1 MKARVLII
9 EDVPE
14 MSELIDLYLRR
25 EGIDTSSV
33 QSAEDGLSKLSASPY
48 DLIVLDINLPGMDGF
63 EFLQNIRRQFNLPI
77 IIVSARDT
85 EEDIIA
91 GLSMGADEFVTKP
104 FSPKVLAARVRA
116 HLRRFFQALP
126 ADRRV
131 VRFGPYVLDVDGYL
145 LMRDTGRIQ
154 LSARE
159 FEVLAFLGMHAG
171 KALSPEQIYREVW
184 KQEYGDLTAVGVYI
198 QRLRR
203 KIELDPQHPVYIET
217 VHGAGYRFNTEDAP
231 AKGGVE

>member
-14 MSELIDLYLRR
+14 MSELMSLYLKR
-25 EGIDTSSV
+25 EGIEVTTT
-33 QSAEDGLSKLSASPY
+33 QSAEEGLEQLAATAF

-63 EFLQNIRRQFNLPI
+63 EFLQRIRREYSLPVI
-77 IIVSARDT
+77 VVSARDT

-126 ADRRV
+126 TDRKM
-131 VRFGPYVLDVDGYL
+131 VRFGPYTLDIDGYL
-145 LMRDTGRIQ
+145 LFRESERVP

-159 FEVLAFLGMHAG
+159 FEVLCYLVTHPGR
-171 KALSPEQIYREVW
+171 ALSPDQIYHEVW
-184 KQEYGDLTAVGVYI
+184 KQDYGDLTAIGVYI

-203 KIELDPQHPVYIET
+203 KIEKDPQNPHFIET
-217 VHGAGYRFNTEDAP
+217 VHGAGYRFNIENDE
-231 AKGGVE
+231 KSGDR

>member
-1 MKARVLII
+1 MKAKVLII

-14 MSELIDLYLRR
+14 MSELMTLYLKR
-25 EGIDTSSV
+25 EGIETSTA
-33 QSAEDGLSKLSASPY
+33 QSAEDGLDLLSAGSF

-63 EFLQNIRRQFNLPI
+63 EFLQRIRRDYSLPVI
-77 IIVSARDT
+77 VVSARDT

-126 ADRRV
+126 TDRKM
-131 VRFGPYVLDVDGYL
+131 VRFGPYTLDIDGYL
-145 LMRDTGRIQ
+145 LFRGSERVP

-159 FEVLAFLGMHAG
+159 FEVLSYLVNHSGR
-171 KALSPEQIYREVW
+171 ALSPDQIYHDVW
-184 KQEYGDLTAVGVYI
+184 KQDYGDLTAIGVYI

-203 KIELDPQHPVYIET
+203 KIENDPQNPQFIET
-217 VHGAGYRFNTEDAP
+217 VHGAGYRFNSEADKT
-231 AKGGVE
+231 GGDR

>member
-1 MKARVLII
+1 MKAQVLII

-14 MSELIDLYLRR
+14 MSELMSLYLTR
-25 EGIDTSSV
+25 EGINTTAV
-33 QSAEDGLSKLSASPY
+33 QSAEEGVKELQSKHF

-63 EFLQNIRRQFNLPI
+63 EFLQWTRREFSLPV

-126 ADRRV
+126 ATRRMI
-131 VRFGPYVLDVDGYL
+131 RFGPYVLDAEGYL
-145 LMRDTGRIQ
+145 LLKDSERIQ

-159 FEVLAFLGMHAG
+159 FEVLVYIASNAG
-171 KALSPEQIYREVW
+171 KPLPPDQIYRDVW
-184 KQEYGDLTAVGVYI
+184 KQEFGDLTAVGVYI

-203 KIELDPQHPVYIET
+203 KIEVDYQNPRYIET
-217 VHGAGYRFNTEDAP
+217 IHGAGYRFNLNQDH
-231 AKGGVE
+231 GDSH

>member
-1 MKARVLII
+1 MKAHVLII

-14 MSELIDLYLRR
+14 MSELMTLYLKR
-25 EGIDTSSV
+25 EGIEIATA
-33 QSAEDGLSKLSASPY
+33 QSAEDGLQILSSGSF

-63 EFLQNIRRQFNLPI
+63 EFLQRIRREYNLPV
-77 IIVSARDT
+77 IIVSARDA

-126 ADRRV
+126 TDRKT
-131 VRFGPYVLDVDGYL
+131 VRFGPYILDIDGYL
-145 LMRDTGRIQ
+145 LFRGSDRVP

-159 FEVLAFLGMHAG
+159 FEVLTYLVSHSGR
-171 KALSPEQIYREVW
+171 ALSPDQIYHDVW
-184 KQEYGDLTAVGVYI
+184 KQDYGDLTAVGVYI

-203 KIELDPQHPVYIET
+203 KLESNPQDPQYIET
-217 VHGAGYRFNTEDAP
+217 VHGAGYRFNVDAP
-231 AKGGVE
+231 HQPGDQ